1 MRFLVDGAL
10 SPKLAVVLARSGHD
24 AAHLRDLGLQAA
36 YDEEGFGRAQD
47 EDRIVVSADTDFG
60 TLLAR
65 RQSPKPSLILF
76 RLDTGRTPD
85 VQASLLL
92 ENLPAIEDALEQ
104 GSVVVVEPSRIRVRA
119 LPITG

>member
-1 MRFLVDGAL
+1 M
-10 SPKLAVVLARSGHD
+10 
-24 AAHLRDLGLQAA
+24 HLRDLGLQAA
-36 YDEEGFGRAQD
+36 SDEEVFGRAHD

-65 RQSPKPSLILF
+65 RQNSKPSLILF

-104 GSVVVVEPSRIRVRA
+104 GSLVVVEPSRIRVRA

>member
-1 MRFLVDGAL
+1 
-10 SPKLAVVLARSGHD
+10 
-24 AAHLRDLGLQAA
+24 
-36 YDEEGFGRAQD
+36 
-47 EDRIVVSADTDFG
+47 
-60 TLLAR
+60 
-65 RQSPKPSLILF
+65 
-76 RLDTGRTPD
+76 